1 MATINY
7 EQYTKKDGT
16 KLWVV
21 KIRYRDDS
29 TGRLKATTRRGFT
42 TKKAAK
48 IAAETLSIELPKVE
62 KSKRYLDS
70 NNMTLDKLFEIW
82 WSSYEHT
89 VEASTARTT
98 KMLFKNHILNSL
110 GSYLVT
116 KLSVPIIQQWIN
128 AEMSQYV
135 QYNKFA
141 NYLRLLLDLAVSMD
155 IIPINPFHKIKI
167 PHRSINIRTRKSKA
181 WDSED
186 FIKFINTLMGPY
198 RAQNEMGFTYLWI
211 VAFTGMRRGE
221 ALALTWDD
229 IDWDQMTISVNKAVK
244 LSSEGNY
251 VGVPKTVSG
260 NRILRFDNMT
270 YKVLVDWQTRA
281 NPEHRFMFSQKSS
294 DKPVNLTRP
303 EKWFHAAEQLANV
316 PHVTGLHTLR
326 HTFATLAIENGF
338 TPKQVQYQ
346 LGHSDSAITMDIYTH
361 ITRRSSDDIGANF
374 ANKIDN
380 RLN

>member
-7 EQYTKKDGT
+7 EQYSKKDGT
-16 KLWVV
+16 KLWAV
-21 KIRYRDDS
+21 KIRYHEKL
-29 TGRLKATTRRGFT
+29 TGKLKATTRRGFT

-48 IAAETLSIELPKVE
+48 IAAEKLSVELPKVE
-62 KSKRYLDS
+62 PSETYVDS
-70 NNMTLDKLFEIW
+70 NNITLYTLFKLW
-82 WSSYEHT
+82 WSSYEYT

-98 KMLFKNHILNSL
+98 KMLFHNHILNSL
-110 GSYLVT
+110 GDYLVT

-128 AEMSQYV
+128 SEMSQYV

-141 NYLRLLLDLAVSMD
+141 NYLRSLLDLAVSMD

-167 PHRSINIRTRKSKA
+167 PHRSANLRKAKRKA
-181 WDSED
+181 WDSDD
-186 FIKFINTLMGPY
+186 FMKFINTLTGLY
-198 RAQNEMGFTYLWI
+198 RSQNEMGFTYLWI

-244 LSSEGNY
+244 LSSQGAY
-251 VGVPKTVSG
+251 VGQPKTVSG
-260 NRILRFDNMT
+260 NRILRFDHMT
-270 YKVLVDWQTRA
+270 YKVLVDWQTNA
-281 NPEHRFMFSQKSS
+281 NPQHRFLFSQRNA
-294 DKPVNLTRP
+294 DQPVNLTRP
-303 EKWFHAAEQLANV
+303 EKWFHAAEQLAGV
-316 PHVTGLHTLR
+316 PHITGLHTLR

-380 RLN
+380 RLD